1 MLLTLFALTAC
12 TDDESDLGSTLMD
25 DSFNGH
31 VGGDL
36 ERKMKA
42 DNATAKD
49 LRLYG
54 DTSYI
59 GLMKSAITYSQGVI
73 IGSPNANPELV
84 AFARDNKRNILD
96 YVEDRDE
103 FFTRINKFYDTITG
117 KIEN

>member
-1 MLLTLFALTAC
+1 MRRINKENAFFSGTKLVI
-12 TDDESDLGSTLMD
+12 TLMD
-25 DSFNGH
+25 DSFKGPI
-31 VGGDL
+31 GGDL

-54 DTSYI
+54 ETNYM

-73 IGSPNANPELV
+73 IGSKNANPELV
-84 AFARDNKRNILD
+84 AFAKENKRNVLD

-103 FFTRINKFYDTITG
+103 FFGRINKFYDSLIG
-117 KIEN
+117 RIDN